1 MNKLKKITLQ
11 CLLISSL
18 CIQHYD
24 AQANFVESYENNVL
38 IKQKLEMVYITVSII
53 AQTITIAVMYN
64 LYKDYFLPH
73 FTDLDE
79 SNNSDLPQTTFA
91 DIAGLDEAKESVQDI
106 IEYLKN
112 PTKFKDMGARIPK
125 GLLMSGEPGN
135 GKTLFARA
143 IAGEINASCD
153 TKCSFIATKGSDF
166 ASMWLGGSQGKIKE
180 LFETARKQAPCIIFI
195 DEIDA
200 VAQKRTG
207 SQDSASQENNRAVMA
222 LLNEMDG
229 FSQEENPIIVIGATN
244 RIEALDP
251 AILRPGRFDRKITI
265 NKPYVKDRAY
275 LLRISLAK
283 TCIGEDVNI
292 DNLAQATRGFSGAE
306 LTNLVNE
313 AIIVAIKDNSA
324 TVCMKHIE
332 TAYDNITLGCEN
344 KGMYQSKE
352 SLWTTA
358 VHEAGHLIGFLFQ
371 DKTVG
376 VRKVSITPRGNTLG
390 VAHMLP
396 LTESYSFTKSDM
408 ENQII
413 ALLAGRCAEE
423 AFEFELS
430 NGASNDLQRAQ
441 EIAYSMVV
449 DYGMS
454 DALRDMSYNQYNG
467 QLPNDISTKIHH
479 EVQAIIERCR
489 KKTTELITEHI
500 NDIKNIAELLME
512 KKTILGHE
520 IYTLLHL
527 AQPEEINFNL

>member
-1 MNKLKKITLQ
+1 MNRLKKTTLQ

-18 CIQHYD
+18 CIQDSD
-24 AQANFVESYENNVL
+24 AQEDFLESYKSNILTN
-38 IKQKLEMVYITVSII
+38 QKLQMAEFTASII
-53 AQTITIAVMYN
+53 THIITTAVICCV
-64 LYKDYFLPH
+64 YKDYFLPY
-73 FTDLDE
+73 FTPKKE
-79 SNNSDLPQTTFA
+79 SNNTDLPITTFA

-112 PTKFKDMGARIPK
+112 PIKFKDMGARIPK
-125 GLLMSGEPGN
+125 GLLMNGEPGN

-153 TKCSFIATKGSDF
+153 ITCSFIAAKGSDF
-166 ASMWLGGSQGKIKE
+166 ASMWVGESQNKIKE
-180 LFETARKQAPCIIFI
+180 LFETARKHAPCIIFI

-200 VAQKRTG
+200 VAQKRTD

-229 FSQEENPIIVIGATN
+229 FNQEENPIIVIGATN

-251 AILRPGRFDRKITI
+251 AILRAGRFDRKITI
-265 NKPYVKDRAY
+265 NKPYVKDRAH
-275 LLRISLAK
+275 LLGIALAK
-283 TCIGEDVNI
+283 TCVGQDVNI

-306 LTNLVNE
+306 LTNLINE

-332 TAYDNITLGCEN
+332 TAYDNLTIGCEN
-344 KGMYQSKE
+344 KGMHQSKE

-358 VHEAGHLIGFLFQ
+358 IHEAGHLIGFLFQ

-396 LTESYSFTKSDM
+396 LTESYSLTKSDM
-408 ENQII
+408 ENKII
-413 ALLAGRCAEE
+413 SLLAGRCAEE
-423 AFEFELS
+423 AFGFELS
-430 NGASNDLQRAQ
+430 NGARNDLQRAQ

-454 DALRDMSYNQYNG
+454 DTLRDMSYNQYGG

-479 EVQAIIERCR
+479 EVQAIIDRCR
-489 KKTTELITEHI
+489 TKTTQLITEHI
-500 NDIKNIAELLME
+500 NDIKNIAEMLME
-512 KKTILGHE
+512 KKTVLGHE
-520 IYTLLHL
+520 IYTLLNL
-527 AQPEEINFNL
+527 AQPEEIKFNL